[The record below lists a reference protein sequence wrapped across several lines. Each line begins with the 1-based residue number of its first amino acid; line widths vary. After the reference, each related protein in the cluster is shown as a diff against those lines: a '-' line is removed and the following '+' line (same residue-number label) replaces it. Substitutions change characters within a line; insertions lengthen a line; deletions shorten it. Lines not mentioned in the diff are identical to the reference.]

1 MDQELMKDEDR
12 KKIEEI
18 IGEMKCPKHF
28 KCCLTGFEVLCKAK
42 DVGSESFLECLEEDP
57 SDCKFSI
64 PFVNT
69 YLCKCPLRI
78 YIAKELK
85 K

>member
-28 KCCLTGFEVLCKAK
+28 KWDLRFFARQKMLDQNRFSSAWKKIRVTVN
-42 DVGSESFLECLEEDP
+42 SQFLL
-57 SDCKFSI
+57 
-64 PFVNT
+64 
-69 YLCKCPLRI
+69 
-78 YIAKELK
+78 
-85 K
+85 